1 MTEPEIVLEGRTEHR
16 LPPAKEGR
24 SEKQLER
31 HGKGPADRAHR
42 SAFHNPAM
50 ADCRTRSVLLM
61 DYMLDDEWF
70 NKPKI
75 YTIDALCAT
84 GSRINR
90 WLSEL
95 PKEKA
100 DRLQITG
107 ADLDQE
113 ALEYA

>member
-1 MTEPEIVLEGRTEHR
+1 MTKPEIVLEGRTHHR
-16 LPPAKEGR
+16 IPPATEGR
-24 SEKQLER
+24 TEKQLER

-61 DYMLDDEWF
+61 DHMLDTEWF

-75 YTIDALCAT
+75 HVLDALCAT

-90 WLSEL
+90 WLTEL
-95 PKEKA
+95 PSEKA
-100 DRLQITG
+100 ERLMVVCLLYTSPSPR
-107 ADLDQE
+107 D
-113 ALEYA
+113 